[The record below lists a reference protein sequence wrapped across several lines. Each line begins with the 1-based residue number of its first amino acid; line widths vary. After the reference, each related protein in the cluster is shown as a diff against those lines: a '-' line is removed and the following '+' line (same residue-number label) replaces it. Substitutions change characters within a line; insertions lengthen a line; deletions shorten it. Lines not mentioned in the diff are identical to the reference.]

1 MKLMTMPCRTHA
13 TTPSLPFHLYT
24 LLYNSDTRAIVS
36 MLLGNTNNRTTCT
49 ALVTEAFLQATL
61 TFNQGAG
68 LPTAAAA
75 VVEVLVELRHGVVRV
90 G

>member
-1 MKLMTMPCRTHA
+1 
-13 TTPSLPFHLYT
+13 
-24 LLYNSDTRAIVS
+24 